1 MVAWL
6 YLGYFKLGWACPFEK
21 YSIKVASPT
30 QMSWRWKIFEKRP
43 TQRPEEQ
50 KQMMLTGETQY
61 QAITRENSPCPSLS
75 DVVDATQTIKLKSC
89 SYLPGMPVWF
99 IKYLWG
105 TEGAK
110 QKEGTAF
117 SQASR
122 VGHVREKSVS
132 QTWKNFKIN
141 ESVKEEK

>member
-6 YLGYFKLGWACPFEK
+6 YLGYFKLGWACIQYQSSFPNTGKLAMKDVWEK
-21 YSIKVASPT
+21 
-30 QMSWRWKIFEKRP
+30 
-43 TQRPEEQ
+43 RPEEQ
-50 KQMMLTGETQY
+50 KQMKLKGETQH
-61 QAITRENSPCPSLS
+61 QAIERELSPCPSLS
-75 DVVDATQTIKLKSC
+75 DVVDATQTKKTKSC

-105 TEGAK
+105 IEGAK
-110 QKEGTAF
+110 QKEGTVL

-132 QTWKNFKIN
+132 QTW
-141 ESVKEEK
+141 